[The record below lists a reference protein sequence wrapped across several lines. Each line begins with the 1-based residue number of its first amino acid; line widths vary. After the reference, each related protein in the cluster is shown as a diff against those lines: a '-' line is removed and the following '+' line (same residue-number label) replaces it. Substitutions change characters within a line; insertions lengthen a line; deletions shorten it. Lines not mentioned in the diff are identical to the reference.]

1 MENAEKF
8 KKIFRG
14 ILSVG
19 QRKSEDA
26 LRSLQTQIQDFVQ
39 GRKTAEEFMEE
50 MTKALEVE
58 NSHTVILK
66 FLENTSF
73 SCETTYSL
81 ERSKLRTSSNHPSGS
96 PPLRTQSF
104 LLSSAQLSSTESRR
118 GIWLGTEAAWVLVTV
133 REKAMATLM
142 GEKSWR
148 TTQAAMIKNDVK
160 TLEVYSQVLRSE
172 GALDNFQSC
181 AHAPPLPQ
189 FGLRIH
195 SFDEFLEGTL
205 LYTNIVKF
213 GRV

>member
-96 PPLRTQSF
+96 PPLRTQSS
-104 LLSSAQLSSTESRR
+104 LLSSAQLNREAE
-118 GIWLGTEAAWVLVTV
+118 GNLVGNLGGLGA
-133 REKAMATLM
+133 
-142 GEKSWR
+142 G
-148 TTQAAMIKNDVK
+148 D
-160 TLEVYSQVLRSE
+160 SE
-172 GALDNFQSC
+172 GESDGSSDGQ
-181 AHAPPLPQ
+181 
-189 FGLRIH
+189 G
-195 SFDEFLEGTL
+195 ELEDYPGSHD
-205 LYTNIVKF
+205 KE
-213 GRV
+213 